1 MSGLKT
7 IKTFIKE
14 NKAPRGAKY
23 IGMFENGAGNALKKI
38 DIRHSNL
45 SNDREDTPLFRFG
58 VLSDVHVNAMANLRN
73 ENRGEKKCEC
83 KYDFLNALRYFQEN
97 GAKFVCISGDIVLSG
112 ENNKE
117 VNNGMRDWELVYNIM
132 DKYQKS
138 GSTTSEPIPIFSCF
152 GNHDTYD
159 ALETFVGSDGNFRL
173 YQSLDVNNISYPRIF
188 GTNIYYSDGTF
199 YRLDSSMTTT
209 IEDYITWSGDT
220 AVVDDFKRA
229 DDKIMNWIDKWK
241 DYTFETNNMD
251 KVSGVTNGKVVFQI
265 FDGQEVDVSEKSL
278 EVKFGDEVIG
288 INTFDGSGNFK
299 DLKTKTTGSF
309 FFEHNISGETYVFI
323 FFSVYNVIDFESY
336 KNDCDRVY
344 PNIEWLRKVLEHY
357 RNEHCFVF
365 IHPPFDKK
373 AGNLWGNTEKNELNG
388 NLIYGGGVLKEEWVG
403 PDPAYGQC
411 STQRTR
417 EFLRLNE
424 LNNHYKN
431 SVWFFGH
438 THYKSLYQKYFRR
451 ANITTDDPVTTV
463 DPDSS
468 YAPSA
473 LNIHVPSCAY
483 PRYIP
488 NVNVNN
494 SEIGDNK
501 SSNRMDD
508 FDDSEG
514 LIVDVFTDR
523 IEVKTVWF
531 KKGVDNDA
539 SDDIYTSG
547 RTPDDTVIPLPYS
560 EHSREYGTYT
570 NKIFPMA
577 FYSLDTTKVQIAAD
591 SGNTLFDTENIRK
604 KIEENCGKQV
614 KVNIWSGDSINEKVY
629 YISGTTGYEVKDNIV
644 NKLGEVM
651 SSSADTGIIVNAFCD
666 DNRDNL
672 ENVDI
677 SHSGDIRDNSVY
689 LLEGSP
695 TGNTEPQK
703 IKIIKNNLKKVPL
716 NMIKYITIQYQ

>member
-58 VLSDVHVNAMANLRN
+58 VLSDVHVNATGNTRQ
-73 ENRGEKKCEC
+73 EDRGERMCEC
-83 KYDFLNALRYFQEN
+83 KYDFLNAMRYFQEN
-97 GAKFVCISGDIVLSG
+97 GAKFVCISGDLVLSG
-112 ENNKE
+112 EEKTKK
-117 VNNGMRDWELVYNIM
+117 NNGMRDWELVGDIM
-132 DKYQKS
+132 NTYQIS

-173 YQSLDVNNISYPRIF
+173 YQSLDKNNTSYPRIF
-188 GTNIYYSDGTF
+188 GTNIYYSNETF
-199 YRLDSSMTTT
+199 QRLDSSKTES
-209 IEDYITWSGDT
+209 IEDYITWDGDK

-241 DYTFETNNMD
+241 EYAFETNNMD

-265 FDGQEVDVSEKSL
+265 FDGQEVDESEKSL

-299 DLKTKTTGSF
+299 DLNTKTTGSF
-309 FFEHNISGETYVFI
+309 FFEYNINGETYVFI
-323 FFSVYNVIDFESY
+323 FFSVYNGIDFESY

-357 RNEHCFVF
+357 RNERCFVF
-365 IHPPFDKK
+365 IHPPFRTKS
-373 AGNLWGNTEKNELNG
+373 GLWGEDLNG
-388 NLIYGGGVLKEEWVG
+388 EGLYSYVLKEEWAG
-403 PDPAYGQC
+403 PDSSLTGQY

-438 THYKSLYQKYFRR
+438 THFKTLYQKYFKR
-451 ANITTDDPVTTV
+451 ANITTDDPV
-463 DPDSS
+463 SS
-468 YAPSA
+468 YGQSA

-483 PRYIP
+483 PRYINGVTETFP
-488 NVNVNN
+488 GN
-494 SEIGDNK
+494 SI
-501 SSNRMDD
+501 SND

-514 LIVDVFTDR
+514 LIIDVFTDR

-531 KKGVDNDA
+531 KKGVDY
-539 SDDIYTSG
+539 DDDDNIYTSG
-547 RTPDDTVIPLPYS
+547 ITLDDTVPLPYS

-577 FYSLDTTKVQIAAD
+577 FYSLDATKVEIDAD
-591 SGNTLFDTENIRK
+591 TGDTLFKTSEINEN
-604 KIEENCGKQV
+604 NGKQV
-614 KVNIWSGDSINEKVY
+614 KVNIWTGGSRNVEVVWY
-629 YISGTTGYEVKDNIV
+629 FSGTTGDEVKNKIV
-644 NKLGEVM
+644 EKLGVVM
-651 SSSADTGIIVNAFCD
+651 SSSADTGEIVNAFCD

-672 ENVDI
+672 QNEDI
-677 SHSGDIRDNSVY
+677 SHSGDIRNNSVY
-689 LLEGSP
+689 LLDGSI
-695 TGNTEPQK
+695 TDDEEQK
-703 IKIIKNNLKKVPL
+703 IEIIKNNLKKVPL
-716 NMIKYITIQYQ
+716 NMIKYITIKY

>member
-7 IKTFIKE
+7 IKDFIKE

-23 IGMFENGAGNALKKI
+23 IGVFKDGEENTQKRV
-38 DIRHSNL
+38 DIRYTNL
-45 SNDREDTPLFRFG
+45 VNNEEDTPLFRFG
-58 VLSDVHVNAMANLRN
+58 VLSDVHVNATGNTRQ
-73 ENRGEKKCEC
+73 EDRGERMCEC
-83 KYDFLNALRYFQEN
+83 KYDFLNAMRYFQEN
-97 GAKFVCISGDIVLSG
+97 GAKFVCISGDLVLSG
-112 ENNKE
+112 EEKNKK
-117 VNNGMRDWELVYNIM
+117 NNGMRDWELVGDIM
-132 DKYQKS
+132 DMYQKS

-173 YQSLDVNNISYPRIF
+173 YQSLDENNASYPRIF
-188 GTNIYYSDGTF
+188 GTNIYYNDGTF
-199 YRLDSSMTTT
+199 QRLDSSKTES

-229 DDKIMNWIDKWK
+229 DDKMMNWINKWK
-241 DYTFETNNMD
+241 EYAFETNNMD

-265 FDGQEVDVSEKSL
+265 FDGQEVDESEKSL

-299 DLKTKTTGSF
+299 DLNTKTTGSF
-309 FFEHNISGETYVFI
+309 FFEYNINGETYVFI
-323 FFSVYNVIDFESY
+323 FFSVYNGIDFESY

-357 RNEHCFVF
+357 RNERCFVF
-365 IHPPFDKK
+365 IHPPFRTKS
-373 AGNLWGNTEKNELNG
+373 GLWGEDLNG
-388 NLIYGGGVLKEEWVG
+388 EGLYSYVLKEEWAGPNGGVG
-403 PDPAYGQC
+403 QY

-438 THYKSLYQKYFRR
+438 THFKTLYQKYFKR
-451 ANITTDDPVTTV
+451 ANITTDDPV
-463 DPDSS
+463 SS
-468 YAPSA
+468 YGQSA

-483 PRYIP
+483 PRYINGVTETFP
-488 NVNVNN
+488 GN
-494 SEIGDNK
+494 SI
-501 SSNRMDD
+501 SND

-514 LIVDVFTDR
+514 LIIDVFTDR

-531 KKGVDNDA
+531 KKGVDY
-539 SDDIYTSG
+539 DDDDNIYTSG
-547 RTPDDTVIPLPYS
+547 ITLDDTVPLPYS
-560 EHSREYGTYT
+560 EHEEYGKYT

-577 FYSLDTTKVQIAAD
+577 FYSLDTMKVQIAAD
-591 SGNTLFDTENIRK
+591 SGNTLFNTD
-604 KIEENCGKQV
+604 KIKENCGKQV
-614 KVNIWSGDSINEKVY
+614 KVNISGDSVNEGKVW
-629 YISGTTGYEVKDNIV
+629 YISGTTGYEVKNNIV

-651 SSSADTGIIVNAFCD
+651 NSSADTGIIVNAFCD
-666 DNRDNL
+666 DNTDNL
-672 ENVDI
+672 QNVDI
-677 SHSGDIRDNSVY
+677 SHSGDIRNNSVY
-689 LLEGSP
+689 LLEGS
-695 TGNTEPQK
+695 TTDNTEVQK
-703 IKIIKNNLKKVPL
+703 IEIIDNNLRKVPL

>member
-7 IKTFIKE
+7 IKDFIKE

-23 IGMFENGAGNALKKI
+23 IGVFKDGEENTQKRV
-38 DIRHSNL
+38 DIRYTNL
-45 SNDREDTPLFRFG
+45 VNNEEDTPLFRFG
-58 VLSDVHVNAMANLRN
+58 VLSDVHVNAIANSRD

-83 KYDFLNALRYFQEN
+83 KYDFLNAMRYFQEN

-112 ENNKE
+112 ENNRGD
-117 VNNGMRDWELVYNIM
+117 NNGMRDWELVYNIM

-173 YQSLDVNNISYPRIF
+173 YQSLDENNASYPRIF
-188 GTNIYYSDGTF
+188 GTNVYYSDGT
-199 YRLDSSMTTT
+199 YHRLNSSQTAT

-265 FDGQEVDVSEKSL
+265 FDGQEVDASEKSL

-309 FFEHNISGETYVFI
+309 FFEYNINGETYVFI

-365 IHPPFDKK
+365 IHPPFKTK
-373 AGNLWGNTEKNELNG
+373 SGLWGDGDKGELNG
-388 NLIYGGGVLKEEWVG
+388 EGLYPYVLQEEWVG
-403 PDPAYGQC
+403 PEAARGQC

-438 THYKSLYQKYFRR
+438 THFKTLYQKYFKR
-451 ANITTDDPVTTV
+451 ANITTDDPV
-463 DPDSS
+463 SS
-468 YAPSA
+468 YNQSA

-483 PRYIP
+483 PRY
-488 NVNVNN
+488 VNGVTETFPGNG
-494 SEIGDNK
+494 I
-501 SSNRMDD
+501 SND

-514 LIVDVFTDR
+514 LIIDVFTDR

-560 EHSREYGTYT
+560 GHSGEYGTYT

-577 FYSLDTTKVQIAAD
+577 FYSLDTTKVEIDAD
-591 SGNTLFDTENIRK
+591 SGNTLFDTD
-604 KIEENCGKQV
+604 KIKENCGKQV
-614 KVNIWSGDSINEKVY
+614 KVNIWSGDSINEEVY
-629 YISGTTGYEVKDNIV
+629 YISGTTGYEVKNNIV
-644 NKLGEVM
+644 EKLGKVM
-651 SSSADTGIIVNAFCD
+651 SGYTGIIENAFCD
-666 DNRDNL
+666 DNTDNL
-672 ENVDI
+672 QNVDI
-677 SHSGDIRDNSVY
+677 SHSGDIRNNSVY
-689 LLEGSP
+689 LLEGST
-695 TGNTEPQK
+695 TGDTIE
-703 IKIIKNNLKKVPL
+703 IIKNNLRKVPL
-716 NMIKYITIQYQ
+716 NMIKYITIKYEEEEEG

>member
-7 IKTFIKE
+7 IKDFIKE

-23 IGMFENGAGNALKKI
+23 IGVFKDGEKNTQKRV
-38 DIRHSNL
+38 DIRYTNL
-45 SNDREDTPLFRFG
+45 VNNEEDMPLFRFG

-73 ENRGEKKCEC
+73 EDRGERMCEC
-83 KYDFLNALRYFQEN
+83 KYDFLNAMRYFQEN
-97 GAKFVCISGDIVLSG
+97 GAKFVCISGDLVLSG
-112 ENNKE
+112 EEKNKK
-117 VNNGMRDWELVYNIM
+117 NNGMRDWELVKDIM
-132 DKYQKS
+132 NMYQIS

-159 ALETFVGSDGNFRL
+159 ALETFVGSDGNYRL
-173 YQSLDVNNISYPRIF
+173 YQSLDVNTNKYPRIF
-188 GTNIYYSDGTF
+188 GTNIYYSAGTF
-199 YRLDSSMTTT
+199 YRLDSSKTES
-209 IEDYITWSGDT
+209 IEDYITWDGNT

-265 FDGQEVDVSEKSL
+265 FEGQTVDESEKSL
-278 EVKFGDEVIG
+278 EVKFGDDVIG

-309 FFEHNISGETYVFI
+309 FFEYSINGETYVFI
-323 FFSVYNVIDFESY
+323 FFSVYNGIDFESY

-365 IHPPFDKK
+365 IHPPFRTKS
-373 AGNLWGNTEKNELNG
+373 GLWGEDLNG
-388 NLIYGGGVLKEEWVG
+388 EGLYSYVLKEEEAG
-403 PDPAYGQC
+403 PDKYSRGRY

-438 THYKSLYQKYFRR
+438 THFKTLYQKYFKR
-451 ANITTDDPVTTV
+451 ANITTDDPV
-463 DPDSS
+463 SS
-468 YAPSA
+468 YNQSA

-483 PRYIP
+483 PRYVIG
-488 NVNVNN
+488 VTETFSGN
-494 SEIGDNK
+494 SI
-501 SSNRMDD
+501 SND

-514 LIVDVFTDR
+514 LIIDVFTDR

-531 KKGVDNDA
+531 KKGVDY
-539 SDDIYTSG
+539 DDDDNIYTSG
-547 RTPDDTVIPLPYS
+547 ITLDDTVPLPYS
-560 EHSREYGTYT
+560 GHEEYGKYM
-570 NKIFPMA
+570 NKISPMA

-614 KVNIWSGDSINEKVY
+614 GFVKWVGKNREDLEVC
-629 YISGTTGYEVKDNIV
+629 YISGTTGYEVKNNIV

-651 SSSADTGIIVNAFCD
+651 STGTTGITVSAFCD
-666 DNRDNL
+666 NDEYNL
-672 ENVDI
+672 ENVDTD
-677 SHSGDIRDNSVY
+677 HSGDIRDNSVY
-689 LLEGSP
+689 LLEGST
-695 TGNTEPQK
+695 TGNTEVQK
-703 IKIIKNNLKKVPL
+703 IEIIKNNLRKVPL
-716 NMIKYITIQYQ
+716 NMIKYITIKYQ